1 MFAQRVARISSPD
14 FYFSR
19 RVGRK
24 CRQAHEM
31 TPIRVSKRRFHTSV
45 TPSKFFA
52 RTHLGKLGNED
63 VEHANDGE
71 LHRPTIR

>member
-1 MFAQRVARISSPD
+1 MFACVARVHSPD
-14 FYFSR
+14 DSFSR
-19 RVGRK
+19 RVGRN
-24 CRQAHEM
+24 CWQAHKM
-31 TPIRVSKRRFHTSV
+31 TPIRVFKGRFHTRV

-71 LHRPTIR
+71 LHHPTIR